1 MTSTN
6 ANRPD
11 FLYPA
16 GSVLMHPP
24 LQLKDSQMYGFFVK
38 GDIAR
43 LQATVDA
50 TLTAVAG
57 GEMRFQ
63 VFSPFVM
70 LTFTKVHKAFSTW
83 PSDEAK
89 GWGEEIDIITWVMVG
104 QVNKGE
110 DKISRIFFYPCH
122 IFVDSCMALING
134 RELFGYPKYQ
144 CEYEMPEPGQPARHF
159 SLSAQGFQ
167 PFSPNSKLSLHP
179 LLEVNATT
187 ERHGVR
193 KVGGLMELIEEG
205 IELLAAN
212 LPAMLDL
219 DKQGW
224 AQIAGMLRQPGCEQI
239 FLKQFPDAS
248 GIKAV
253 YQAIIAA
260 PAKVNAVHAVEVFED
275 DYEVTLHEFASF
287 PLHESLGLQLGVQP
301 GILPFHI
308 SFDFEVT
315 PGEVIHDNSVVRP
328 KKIAILGGGVAAMTS
343 AFYLTDQPGWQSQYD
358 ITVYQMGWRL
368 GGKGASGRNAQI
380 GQRIEEHGLHIWFG
394 FYQNAFRTMQK
405 AYGLLDRPPGAPL
418 ATWQDA
424 FKPQHSFCL
433 SELIDGTW
441 RQWLID
447 TPEMPGVPGHSDEDV
462 TLWDIALTMYEWVK
476 MWLAELDAK
485 HGSVTVVSGTTSA
498 VAVAEPAGGGWLE
511 AIAERIERT
520 VETIAADV
528 HSVFD
533 AAWSFAQSLPGLDKQ
548 DHHDHALQAA
558 TLKGVRSALQAR
570 YGAQAEDSSVA
581 DDLRHL
587 YICIDLAL
595 ASLIGMLEDGV
606 FVHGFDVINDQDL
619 RAWLAK
625 HGANV
630 KISVDSAPIRGLYD
644 LVFAYEDGDF
654 DKPNIEAGT
663 MLRGI
668 FRMTCA
674 YQGGIMWKMQ
684 AGMGDTVFTPF
695 YEVLKKRGVKFKFF
709 HKVEEL
715 IPEAGSD
722 VVAQIRVTQQ
732 VELAA
737 RLPGDD
743 YDPLVPVKGLACW
756 PSTPKYEL
764 LDPAQAALLQ
774 AGKVN
779 LESHWSNWPELYRQ
793 AFGKPLPTL
802 TLQRGVDFD
811 EVVFGIAQDAL
822 PLLCPQLVARS
833 ATMQAACASVKTVAT
848 QAYQVWLNQDVHQL
862 GWQYY
867 GRDDESPVLTAFVEP
882 FDTWAPMDQTLP
894 REDWPLPYQPK
905 NVSYFCS
912 ALPVAAYPPASDHS
926 YPARMAAEVKLG
938 AIHQLKH
945 QIYALWPAVATAH
958 DFDWS
963 TLVDM
968 NGGVGEKR
976 FDSQYWRA
984 NVDPSERYVLSVVNS
999 TKSRL
1004 LTDNTGFSN
1013 FYVTGD
1019 WIRTGINAGCVEAAV
1034 MAGMQTS
1041 RAISG
1046 YPKTITGENDL

>member
-1 MTSTN
+1 MSSPN
-6 ANRPD
+6 ASRPD

-24 LQLKDSQMYGFFVK
+24 LQLQNSEMYGFFVK
-38 GDIAR
+38 GELAK

-57 GEMRFQ
+57 GEMRF
-63 VFSPFVM
+63 VVCSSFVM

-83 PSDEAK
+83 PSDEVK
-89 GWGEEIDIITWVMVG
+89 GWGEEVDIITWVMVG
-104 QVNKGE
+104 QIDKGD

-159 SLSAQGFQ
+159 SLAAQGFQ
-167 PFSPNSKLSLHP
+167 PFSPDSRLALHP
-179 LLEVNATT
+179 LIDVDATT
-187 ERHGVR
+187 DRHGAR
-193 KVGGLMELIEEG
+193 KVGGLLELIEEG

-212 LPAMLDL
+212 LPAMLEL
-219 DKQGW
+219 DKEGW
-224 AQIAGMLRQPGCEQI
+224 EQIANMLRSPGCEQI

-248 GIKAV
+248 GVKAV
-253 YQAIIAA
+253 YQAIVAA
-260 PAKVNAVHAVEVFED
+260 PAKVNAVHAVEVYED

-287 PLHESLGLQLGVQP
+287 PLHESLGLQLGAQP

-315 PGEVIHDNSVVRP
+315 PGEVIHDNSVVKPR
-328 KKIAILGGGVAAMTS
+328 KIAILGGGVSAMTA
-343 AFYLTDQPGWQSQYD
+343 AFYLTDQPGWENQYD

-394 FYQNAFRTMQK
+394 FYQNAFRTIQK
-405 AYGLLDRPPGAPL
+405 AYALMGRPPGAPL

-424 FKPQHSFCL
+424 FKPQHAFCL
-433 SELIDGTW
+433 SERIHGEW

-476 MWLAELDAK
+476 MWLGELDAK
-485 HGSVTVVSGTTSA
+485 HGSVRVVTRTTGA
-498 VAVAEPAGGGWLE
+498 VAVTETAGGGWLE

-533 AAWSFAQSLPGLDKQ
+533 AAWAFVQSLPGLDEQ
-548 DHHDHALQAA
+548 DDHDHVLQAA
-558 TLKGVRSALQAR
+558 TLKGVRAALQER
-570 YGAQAEDSSVA
+570 YAAEAEDDSVA

-606 FVHGFDVINDQDL
+606 FVHGFDVINDIDL
-619 RAWLAK
+619 RAWFIK
-625 HGANV
+625 HGANE
-630 KISVDSAPIRGLYD
+630 KISVDSAPVRGLYD

-654 DKPNIEAGT
+654 DRPNIEAGT

-695 YEVLKKRGVKFKFF
+695 YEVLKQRGVKFKFF
-709 HKVEEL
+709 HKVEE
-715 IPEAGSD
+715 IVPEAGSN
-722 VVAQIRVTQQ
+722 VVGQIRITQQ
-732 VELAA
+732 VDV
-737 RLPGDD
+737 PGGD

-756 PSTPKYEL
+756 PSAPKYEL
-764 LDPAQAALLQ
+764 LDAAQAALLQ
-774 AGKVN
+774 QAQVN
-779 LESHWSNWPELYRQ
+779 LESNWSNWPELYQ
-793 AFGKPLPTL
+793 QTFHKPLPTL

-811 EVVFGIAQDAL
+811 EVVFGIAQDSL
-822 PLLCPQLVARS
+822 QLICPQLVARS
-833 ATMQAACASVKTVAT
+833 PTMQAACATVKTVAT
-848 QAYQVWLNQDVHQL
+848 QAYQVWLDKDLHQL
-862 GWQYY
+862 GWTYY
-867 GRDDESPVLTAFVEP
+867 GRDDESPVLTAYTEP

-894 REDWPLPYQPK
+894 REDWPKPYEPK

-912 ALPVAAYPPASDHS
+912 ALPVKAYPPFSDHA

-945 QIYALWPAVATAH
+945 EIHALWPAVATPH
-958 DFDWS
+958 GFDWS

-968 NGGVGEKR
+968 SGGVGEKR

-999 TKSRL
+999 TKARL
-1004 LTDNTGFSN
+1004 HTDNTGFAN

-1046 YPKTITGENDL
+1046 YPQVIVGEKDL

>member
-1 MTSTN
+1 MTAPN
-6 ANRPD
+6 ATRPN

-24 LQLKDSQMYGFFVK
+24 LQLKNSEMYGFFVK
-38 GDIAR
+38 GDIAK
-43 LQATVDA
+43 LQATVDS
-50 TLTAVAG
+50 TLTACAG
-57 GEMRFQ
+57 GEMRF
-63 VFSPFVM
+63 VACSPFVM
-70 LTFTKVHKAFSTW
+70 LTFTKVHKAYSTW

-89 GWGEEIDIITWVMVG
+89 GWGTEIDIITWVMVG
-104 QVNKGE
+104 QIDKGE
-110 DKISRIFFYPCH
+110 TKISRIFFYPCH

-167 PFSPNSKLSLHP
+167 PFSPDTQLALHP
-179 LLEVNATT
+179 LIEVNATT
-187 ERHGVR
+187 DRHGAR
-193 KVGGLMELIEEG
+193 KIGGLLELIEEG

-219 DKQGW
+219 DKEGW
-224 AQIAGMLRQPGCEQI
+224 EQIADMLRSPGCDQI

-253 YQAIIAA
+253 YQAIVAA
-260 PAKVNAVHAVEVFED
+260 PAKVNAVHHVEVYED

-287 PLHESLGLQLGVQP
+287 PLNESLGLQLGAQP

-315 PGEVIHDNSVVRP
+315 PGEVIYDNSVVKP
-328 KKIAILGGGVAAMTS
+328 KKIAILGGGVSAMTS
-343 AFYLTDQPGWQSQYD
+343 AFYLTDQPGWENQYD

-394 FYQNAFRTMQK
+394 FYQNAFRTIQK
-405 AYGLLDRPPGAPL
+405 AYGELDRPPGAPL

-424 FKPQHSFCL
+424 FKPQHSFAL
-433 SELIDGTW
+433 SELIHDRW
-441 RQWLID
+441 SQWLID

-476 MWLAELDAK
+476 MWLGELDAR
-485 HGSVTVVSGTTSA
+485 HGSVRVSTSSTKT
-498 VAVAEPAGGGWLE
+498 VAVAETADGGWLE

-533 AAWSFAQSLPGLDKQ
+533 AAWAFVQSLPGLDKQ
-548 DHHDHALQAA
+548 DHHDHVLQAA
-558 TLKGVRSALQAR
+558 TLKGARAALQAR
-570 YGAQAEDSSVA
+570 YQAEAEDDSVA

-595 ASLIGMLEDGV
+595 AALIGMLEDGV
-606 FVHGFDVINDQDL
+606 FVEGFDVINDIDL
-619 RAWLAK
+619 RAWFIK
-625 HGANV
+625 HGANE
-630 KISVDSAPIRGLYD
+630 KISVDSAPVRGLYD
-644 LVFAYEDGDF
+644 LVFAYEDGDY

-684 AGMGDTVFTPF
+684 AGMGDTIFTPF

-709 HKVEEL
+709 HKVEE
-715 IPEAGSD
+715 IVPEAGSD
-722 VVAQIRVTQQ
+722 VVAQIRMTKQ
-732 VELAA
+732 VEV
-737 RLPGDD
+737 PGGE
-743 YDPLVPVKGLACW
+743 YNPLVPVKELGCW

-764 LDPAQAALLQ
+764 LDAAQAALLQ
-774 AGKVN
+774 KGNVN
-779 LESHWSNWPELYRQ
+779 LESNWSNWPELYQ
-793 AFGKPLPTL
+793 QTFGKPLPTV
-802 TLQRGVDFD
+802 TLQRGIDFD

-822 PLLCPQLVARS
+822 QLICPQMVARS
-833 ATMQAACASVKTVAT
+833 STMQLACAKVKTAAT
-848 QAYQVWLNQDVHQL
+848 QAYQVWLDKDIHQI

-867 GRDDESPVLTAFVEP
+867 GRDDEDPVLTAFTEP

-894 REDWPLPYQPK
+894 REDWPRQYEPK

-912 ALPVAAYPPASDHS
+912 VLPVKAYPPFSDHA
-926 YPARMAAEVKLG
+926 YPARMAAEVKAG

-945 QIYALWPAVATAH
+945 QIYNLWPAIATTQ

-968 NGGVGEKR
+968 SGGVGEKR

-999 TKSRL
+999 TKARL
-1004 LTDNTGFSN
+1004 HTDNTGFSN

-1019 WIRTGINAGCVEAAV
+1019 WIKTGINAGCVEAAV

-1046 YPKTITGENDL
+1046 YPEVIVGEKDL

>member
-1 MTSTN
+1 MTASN
-6 ANRPD
+6 ANRPN

-24 LQLKDSQMYGFFVK
+24 LQLKNSEMYGFFVK
-38 GDIAR
+38 GDLAK
-43 LQATVDA
+43 LQATVDS

-70 LTFTKVHKAFSTW
+70 LTFTKVHKAYSTW
-83 PSDEAK
+83 PSDEVK
-89 GWGEEIDIITWVMVG
+89 GWGEEVDIITWVMVG
-104 QVNKGE
+104 QIDKGS
-110 DKISRIFFYPCH
+110 DKISRIFSYPCH

-144 CEYEMPEPGQPARHF
+144 CQYEMPEPGQPARHL
-159 SLSAQGFQ
+159 SLSAEGFQ
-167 PFSPNSKLSLHP
+167 PFSPDSRLSRHP
-179 LLEVNATT
+179 LIEVDATT
-187 ERHGVR
+187 HRHGVR
-193 KVGGLMELIEEG
+193 KLGGLLELIEEG
-205 IELLAAN
+205 IELFAAN
-212 LPAMLDL
+212 LPAMLEM
-219 DKQGW
+219 DKEAW
-224 AQIAGMLRQPGCEQI
+224 AQIAGMLRSPGCEQI

-248 GIKAV
+248 GVKAV
-253 YQAIIAA
+253 YQAIVSA
-260 PAKVNAVHAVEVFED
+260 PAKVNAVHAVEVYDD

-287 PLHESLGLQLGVQP
+287 PLHESLGLQIGAQP

-315 PGEVIHDNSVVRP
+315 PGEVIHDNSVVAP
-328 KKIAILGGGVAAMTS
+328 KKIAILGGGVSAMTA
-343 AFYLTDQPGWQSQYD
+343 AFYLTDQPGWQNQYD

-394 FYQNAFRTMQK
+394 FYQNAFRTIQK
-405 AYGLLDRPPGAPL
+405 AYALLDRPPGAPL

-433 SELIDGTW
+433 SELIDDRW

-447 TPEMPGVPGHSDEDV
+447 TPIMPGVPGHSDEDV

-485 HGSVTVVSGTTSA
+485 HGAVKVTTTA
-498 VAVAEPAGGGWLE
+498 TTTVAVAETAGGWLE
-511 AIAERIERT
+511 AIAERIERK
-520 VETIAADV
+520 VETIASDV
-528 HSVFD
+528 HSVFE
-533 AAWSFAQSLPGLDKQ
+533 AAWAFVQGLPGLDGQ
-548 DHHDHALQAA
+548 DAHDHALQAA
-558 TLKGVRSALQAR
+558 TLKGVRAALQER
-570 YGAQAEDSSVA
+570 YRADAEDSNAA

-606 FVHGFDVINDQDL
+606 FVHGFDVINDIDL
-619 RAWLAK
+619 RDWFIK
-625 HGANV
+625 HGANE

-644 LVFAYEDGDF
+644 LVFAYEDGDY
-654 DKPNIEAGT
+654 DRPNIEAGT

-709 HKVEEL
+709 HKVEE
-715 IPEAGSD
+715 IVPEPGTNLAG
-722 VVAQIRVTQQ
+722 QIRITRQ
-732 VELAA
+732 VDLAKA
-737 RLPGDD
+737 VPGGD

-764 LDPAQAALLQ
+764 LDKAQAALLQ
-774 AGKVN
+774 QGKVN
-779 LESHWSNWPELYRQ
+779 LESNWSNWPELYQ
-793 AFGKPLPTL
+793 QTFGRPLPTV

-811 EVVFGIAQDAL
+811 EIVFGIAQDSL
-822 PLLCPQLVARS
+822 QLICPQMVAGS
-833 ATMQAACASVKTVAT
+833 LTMQSACANVKTAAT
-848 QAYQVWLNQDVHQL
+848 QAYQVWLNKDMHQL
-862 GWQYY
+862 GWTYY
-867 GRDDESPVLTAFVEP
+867 GRDDESPVLTAFTEP
-882 FDTWAPMDQTLP
+882 FDTWGPMDQTLP
-894 REDWPLPYQPK
+894 REDWPKPYQPK

-912 ALPVAAYPPASDHS
+912 VLPVKAYPPFSDHA

-938 AIHQLKH
+938 AIDQLQH
-945 QIYALWPAVATAH
+945 QIYNLWPAVATPQG
-958 DFDWS
+958 FDWS

-999 TKSRL
+999 TKHRL
-1004 LTDNTGFSN
+1004 LTDNTGFAN

-1046 YPKTITGENDL
+1046 YPKVIVGEKDM

>member
-6 ANRPD
+6 ADRPN

-24 LQLKDSQMYGFFVK
+24 LQLKNSQMYGFFVK
-38 GDIAR
+38 GDIAK

-89 GWGEEIDIITWVMVG
+89 GWGEEVDIITWVMVG
-104 QVNKGE
+104 QIDKGAST
-110 DKISRIFFYPCH
+110 ISRIFFYPCH

-167 PFSPNSKLSLHP
+167 PFSPESKLSLHP

-187 ERHGVR
+187 ERHGMR
-193 KVGGLMELIEEG
+193 KIGGLLELIEEG
-205 IELLAAN
+205 IELIAAN
-212 LPAMLDL
+212 LPATLEL
-219 DKQGW
+219 DKLGW
-224 AQIAGMLRQPGCEQI
+224 EQIAGMLRHPGCEQI

-253 YQAIIAA
+253 YQAIVAA

-287 PLHESLGLQLGVQP
+287 PLHESLGLQLGGQP

-315 PGEVIHDNSVVRP
+315 PGEVIHDNSVVKP
-328 KKIAILGGGVAAMTS
+328 KKIAILGGGVSAMTS
-343 AFYLTDQPGWQSQYD
+343 AFYLTDQPGWQNQYD

-424 FKPQHSFCL
+424 FKPQHSFAL

-485 HGSVTVVSGTTSA
+485 HGSVTVVTSETATAA
-498 VAVAEPAGGGWLE
+498 VADPASDGWLE
-511 AIAERIERT
+511 TIAARIERR

-533 AAWSFAQSLPGLDKQ
+533 AAWSFAQSLPGLGQQ

-570 YGAQAEDSSVA
+570 YGAQAEDTSVA

-695 YEVLKKRGVKFKFF
+695 YEVLKQRGVKFKFF

-715 IPEAGSD
+715 IPEAGSN
-722 VVAQIRVTQQ
+722 VVGQIRITQQ
-732 VELAA
+732 ADVM
-737 RLPGDD
+737 GGD

-756 PSTPKYEL
+756 PSAPKYKL

-774 AGKVN
+774 TGKIS
-779 LESHWSNWPELYRQ
+779 LESHWTDWPELYRQ
-793 AFGKPLPTL
+793 TFGKPLPTL

-822 PLLCPQLVARS
+822 QLLCPRLVARS
-833 ATMQAACASVKTVAT
+833 STMQAACASVKTAAT
-848 QAYQVWLNQDVHQL
+848 QAYQVWLNKDVHQL

-894 REDWPLPYQPK
+894 REDWPAPYEPK

-912 ALPVAAYPPASDHS
+912 ALPVKAYPPASDHT

-938 AIHQLKH
+938 AIRQLKH

-958 DFDWS
+958 DFDWA

-968 NGGVGEKR
+968 SGGVGEKR

-999 TKSRL
+999 TQARL
-1004 LTDNTGFSN
+1004 RTDNTGFSN
-1013 FYVTGD
+1013 LYVTGD

-1046 YPKTITGENDL
+1046 YPETITGENDL